1 MTSADTTAD
10 RSAISISEERTLR
23 YPKERPIF
31 IAGVLFNVAIIVAA
45 LTGVD
50 IAAER
55 LASYPRLAGRVSEIR
70 TIATLAV
77 FLPPAILLLR
87 NWRIAFV
94 RGNSVQLSPTQL
106 PEIYGIL
113 EAQCTQFGMA
123 VPELYLTEDS
133 RYGDAKAFSTL
144 RRNCIVLSSKYVLL
158 EHAQEKNLLSF
169 LIGSE
174 LGRIRLGHTKWWHE
188 VLAAYTLYVPILK
201 NPLLKART
209 YSSDRYGA
217 RLSPGPLDGLIVHA
231 TSWRALRRIDVDE
244 YLAQARAYGGFWAR
258 VSELGQSR
266 PHLAY
271 RIQNLE
277 RAE

>member
-1 MTSADTTAD
+1 MADG
-10 RSAISISEERTLR
+10 SGISVLEERSLR
-23 YPKERPIF
+23 YRKERPIY
-31 IAGVLFNVAIIVAA
+31 IASVLFNVVIIVGA
-45 LTGVD
+45 LSGMDLAT
-50 IAAER
+50 ER

-70 TIATLAV
+70 TIATLAI

-94 RGNSVQLSPTQL
+94 RGNSVQVSRAQL

-113 EAQCTQFGMA
+113 EDQCARFGMA

-133 RYGDAKAFSTL
+133 RFGDAKAFSTK
-144 RRNCIVLSSKYVLL
+144 RRDCIVLSSKYMMR
-158 EHAQEKNLLSF
+158 EHALERNVLSF

-188 VLAAYTLYVPILK
+188 ILAAYTLYVPILK

-217 RLSPGPLDGLIVHA
+217 LLAPDPLDGLIVHA
-231 TSWRALRRIDVDE
+231 TGLRALDRVEVEEFLRQV
-244 YLAQARAYGGFWAR
+244 RAYGGFWAR
-258 VSELGQSR
+258 VSELGQAR
-266 PHLAY
+266 PHLAC

-277 RAE
+277 QAK

>member
-1 MTSADTTAD
+1 MADG
-10 RSAISISEERTLR
+10 SGISVREERSLR
-23 YPKERPIF
+23 YRRERPIF
-31 IAGVLFNVAIIVAA
+31 IASVLLNVAIIVGA
-45 LTGVD
+45 LTGMD
-50 IAAER
+50 LAAER

-70 TIATLAV
+70 TIATLAI

-94 RGNSVQLSPTQL
+94 RGNSVQLSRAQL

-113 EAQCTQFGMA
+113 EGQCARFGMA

-133 RYGDAKAFSTL
+133 RFGDAKAFSTL
-144 RRNCIVLSSKYVLL
+144 RRDCMVLSSKYVMR
-158 EHAQEKNLLSF
+158 EHAQERNLLSF

-188 VLAAYTLYVPILK
+188 ILAAYTLYVPILK

-217 RLSPGPLDGLIVHA
+217 LLAPDPLDGLVVHA
-231 TSWRALRRIDVDE
+231 TGWRALHRVDVE
-244 YLAQARAYGGFWAR
+244 EFLTQARAYRGFWAR
-258 VSELGQSR
+258 VSELGQAR
-266 PHLAY
+266 PHLAC

>member
-1 MTSADTTAD
+1 
-10 RSAISISEERTLR
+10 
-23 YPKERPIF
+23 
-31 IAGVLFNVAIIVAA
+31 
-45 LTGVD
+45 
-50 IAAER
+50 
-55 LASYPRLAGRVSEIR
+55 VSEIR
-70 TIATLAV
+70 TIATLAI

-94 RGNSVQLSPTQL
+94 RGNSVQLSRTQL

-113 EAQCTQFGMA
+113 EDQCARFGMP

-133 RYGDAKAFSTL
+133 RFGDARAFSTL
-144 RRNCIVLSSKYVLL
+144 RRDCIVLSSKYVLL
-158 EHAQEKNLLSF
+158 EHAQERNLLSF

-217 RLSPGPLDGLIVHA
+217 LLSPDPLDGLIVHA
-231 TSWRALRRIDVDE
+231 TSWRALRRIDVQE
-244 YLAQARAYGGFWAR
+244 FLAQARVYGGFWAR

-266 PHLAY
+266 PHLAC
-271 RIQNLE
+271 RIQNIE
-277 RAE
+277 RAK

>member
-1 MTSADTTAD
+1 MAD
-10 RSAISISEERTLR
+10 RSEISAREEQSLR
-23 YPKERPIF
+23 YPMERPIF

-70 TIATLAV
+70 TIATLAI

-87 NWRIAFV
+87 NWRIAYV
-94 RGNSVQLSPTQL
+94 RGNAVQLSRAQL

-113 EAQCTQFGMA
+113 EGQCARFGMR

-133 RYGDAKAFSTL
+133 RFGDAKAFSTL
-144 RRNCIVLSSKYVLL
+144 RRDCIVLSSKYVLL
-158 EHAQEKNLLSF
+158 EHAPERNLLSF

-201 NPLLKART
+201 SPLLKART

-217 RLSPGPLDGLIVHA
+217 LLSPDPLDGLIVHA
-231 TSWRALRRIDVDE
+231 TSWRALRRIDVEE

-266 PHLAY
+266 PHLAC
-271 RIQNLE
+271 RIQNVE